1 MLGSVGAVRTD
12 YLLTGYLS
20 HHLGQQLEINYLNK
34 QLSSPRRKDFGLF
47 ILAQLLETSVHH
59 GGWTSWWDRI
69 VNLVSCFYFS
79 RLRLMHLVKRT
90 ASPLLWNGPLRK
102 RLFSCRGVL
111 EYQLSLFLAE
121 YCSITFLK
129 LLWLWL
135 VSVGTVCAESVLEN
149 PSMSVGHTR
158 DTLVIQSVWCK
169 EWCVW
174 GLLHVATPS
183 MGVVASIR

>member
-1 MLGSVGAVRTD
+1 MCSMLGSVGAVRTD

-34 QLSSPRRKDFGLF
+34 QLSSPRKKDFGLF
-47 ILAQLLETSVHH
+47 ILAQLPETSVHH

-69 VNLVSCFYFS
+69 VNLVSCFSFS
-79 RLRLMHLVKRT
+79 RLRLMHLVKCT
-90 ASPLLWNGPLRK
+90 ASPLLWDGPLRK

-129 LLWLWL
+129 LLWL
-135 VSVGTVCAESVLEN
+135 
-149 PSMSVGHTR
+149 
-158 DTLVIQSVWCK
+158 
-169 EWCVW
+169 
-174 GLLHVATPS
+174 
-183 MGVVASIR
+183 